1 MSRIVAGATVRRW
14 IALFGIAGIV
24 VVLDQASKAWVLANF
39 ELGVPT
45 EIVGDWLRIW
55 YIQNAGAL
63 FGLFQ
68 QSAVIFGIVS
78 LVVIGVILW
87 IHARM
92 AATGGWITTLGL
104 GLLLGGAVGNVIDRF
119 RFGYVVDFVD
129 IGIGGW
135 RFFTFN
141 IADACIDIGILIL
154 IVVALVPAIPARLG
168 GSPAAAGGEGPAA
181 GGTTGGDGGG
191 ASGGGGTAAGG
202 GGQPG

>member
-1 MSRIVAGATVRRW
+1 MGRLVAGATVRRW
-14 IALFGIAGIV
+14 IGLFGLAAAV
-24 VVLDQASKAWVLANF
+24 VVVDQATKAWVLANY
-39 ELGVPT
+39 ELNVPT
-45 EIVGDWLRIW
+45 QVIGDLLRIW

-68 QSAVIFGIVS
+68 QSAVLFGLVS
-78 LVVIGVILW
+78 LVVIGIILW
-87 IHARM
+87 IHSRTAVS
-92 AATGGWITTLGL
+92 GGWITTVGL

-129 IGIGGW
+129 VGIGGW

-168 GSPAAAGGEGPAA
+168 GVPASGSGATASDGGS
-181 GGTTGGDGGG
+181 GDGR
-191 ASGGGGTAAGG
+191 
-202 GGQPG
+202 

>member
-1 MSRIVAGATVRRW
+1 MSRVVAGATVRRW
-14 IALFGIAGIV
+14 IALLGIAGIV

-39 ELGVPT
+39 ELGVPVQV
-45 EIVGDWLRIW
+45 VGDWLRIW

-68 QSAVIFGIVS
+68 QSAVIFGVVS

-87 IHARM
+87 IHSRM
-92 AATGGWITTLGL
+92 AASGGWITTLGL

-129 IGIGGW
+129 IGIGSW

-141 IADACIDIGILIL
+141 VADACIDIGILIL

-168 GSPAAAGGEGPAA
+168 GVAPAPGSPGPAS
-181 GGTTGGDGGG
+181 GGDGAG
-191 ASGGGGTAAGG
+191 AAGG
-202 GGQPG
+202 GAAA

>member
-1 MSRIVAGATVRRW
+1 MSRLVAGATVRRW
-14 IALFGIAGIV
+14 VALFGIAGIV
-24 VVLDQASKAWVLANF
+24 VVLDQVSKAWVLANF

-45 EIVGDWLRIW
+45 QILGDWLRIW

-68 QSAVIFGIVS
+68 QSAVLFGIVS

-87 IHARM
+87 IHTRM
-92 AATGGWITTLGL
+92 AASGGWITTLGL

-129 IGIGGW
+129 IGIGSW

-141 IADACIDIGILIL
+141 VADACIDIGILIL

-168 GSPAAAGGEGPAA
+168 GVPAAADGTGAGGGAPGAA
-181 GGTTGGDGGG
+181 GGGAPGDGGG
-191 ASGGGGTAAGG
+191 ASGGGSGQAG
-202 GGQPG
+202 

>member
-1 MSRIVAGATVRRW
+1 MSRVVAGATVRRW
-14 IALFGIAGIV
+14 IALLGIAGIV

-39 ELGVPT
+39 ELGVPVQV
-45 EIVGDWLRIW
+45 VGDWLRIW

-68 QSAVIFGIVS
+68 QSAVIFGVVS

-87 IHARM
+87 IHSRM
-92 AATGGWITTLGL
+92 ATSGGWITTLGL

-129 IGIGGW
+129 IGIGSW

-141 IADACIDIGILIL
+141 VADACIDIGILIL

-168 GSPAAAGGEGPAA
+168 GVAPAPGSPGPAS
-181 GGTTGGDGGG
+181 GGDGAG
-191 ASGGGGTAAGG
+191 AAGG
-202 GGQPG
+202 GAAA